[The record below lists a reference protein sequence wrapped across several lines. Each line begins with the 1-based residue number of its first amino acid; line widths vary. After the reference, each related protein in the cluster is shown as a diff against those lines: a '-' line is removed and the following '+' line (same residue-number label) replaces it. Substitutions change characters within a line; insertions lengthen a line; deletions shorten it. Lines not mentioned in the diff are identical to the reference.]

1 MMRKTFTAACL
12 FFLVCLVLFSD
23 VHAMD
28 PVTIAILAPIAAKA
42 AEVATPYVI
51 RGLQCGGLHMVKM
64 GTRLIDLFR
73 LPLGLLQATVG
84 IPFNLFSQFHHG
96 SSRSGQ
102 SSGRYFASASGV
114 LRPYRQSRL
123 NLLI

>member
-1 MMRKTFTAACL
+1 MMKKTFTAACL

-23 VHAMD
+23 AHAMD
-28 PVTIAILAPIAAKA
+28 PVTIAILAPIAVKV

-64 GTRLIDLFR
+64 GTRLMDLFR

-84 IPFNLFSQFHHG
+84 IPFNLFSD
-96 SSRSGQ
+96 
-102 SSGRYFASASGV
+102 GV
-114 LRPYRQSRL
+114 RNSITGAVAPV
-123 NLLI
+123 NLLVDTLLLPLAFCGLTANPG

>member
-1 MMRKTFTAACL
+1 MRKTFTAACL

-51 RGLQCGGLHMVKM
+51 RIFSAVGCVSDHIPGRLQRERCSFLLFIVAAESGFHIPHLH
-64 GTRLIDLFR
+64 
-73 LPLGLLQATVG
+73 PEPAW
-84 IPFNLFSQFHHG
+84 
-96 SSRSGQ
+96 
-102 SSGRYFASASGV
+102 
-114 LRPYRQSRL
+114 
-123 NLLI
+123 